1 MAIKYPSCFRQQ
13 FTDANGKPIASG
25 TLEFYRAGTSIPLP
39 AYTIDGV
46 SLGDTVTLDI
56 MGSTEFALDD
66 AETYDICLYD
76 KYDHLIDTYNKVTA
90 SGEGGGGSG
99 MINPMTSPG
108 DVIIGGAHGEPRRL
122 NIGVSGQVLT
132 VSSGAPAWKT
142 IPVQTGD
149 HKVLFTFSDATPGYI
164 GDKLTCT
171 APIKFTR
178 TGIGVNE
185 IGHIGLD
192 ASTASNG
199 DVLTADG
206 NGGSAFAAP
215 AVQPGD
221 HKALVTALDAEAGY
235 LADKITAGSN
245 VTITTLT
252 DGSGVQS
259 LQISAAGG
267 GGGGSVITADGVQG
281 DGTAEDPVTLKL
293 DASGNVTLT
302 QGVDGLKADYSPNDE
317 AAEYYSYPFT
327 MSTHLLSRPLEMIIV
342 PIHIDWAANIRSVK
356 YYNGTLGGATTPYM
370 VVLYHSIG
378 DINTPGSYLE
388 PFGYYYKSDSAS
400 DIVKGWNVKQLTFRG
415 SNDTWDE
422 TEYLTTNGEEIFVG
436 FWSRDSVGVPYIEGY
451 ADKAMGC
458 EYTAWGSLPTLST
471 VKTDIQVASVYAL
484 ASHIHM
490 ILTSE
495 EAP

>member
-13 FTDANGKPIASG
+13 FTDSNGKPIASG

-46 SLGDTVTLDI
+46 SLGDTVSLDI
-56 MGSTEFALDD
+56 MGSAEFALDD

-99 MINPMTSPG
+99 MINPMTDNG
-108 DVIIGGAHGEPRRL
+108 DVIIGGAHGEPQRL

-149 HKVLFTFSDATPGYI
+149 HKVLFTFTDATPGYI

-185 IGHIGLD
+185 VGHIGLD
-192 ASTASNG
+192 ASTAANG
-199 DVLTADG
+199 DILTADG

-221 HKALVTALDAEAGY
+221 HKVSVDGTDTAAYLEDKLV
-235 LADKITAGSN
+235 AGSN
-245 VTITTLT
+245 VTLTKNAGQIT
-252 DGSGVQS
+252 
-259 LQISAAGG
+259 ISAAGG
-267 GGGGSVITADGVQG
+267 GGGGSVSTADGVQG

-302 QGVDGLKADYSPNDE
+302 QGVDGLKADYSADDE

-327 MSTHLLSRPLEMIIV
+327 MSTHLLSRPTEMIIV
-342 PIHIDWAANIRSVK
+342 PVHIDWAANIQSVK
-356 YYNGTLGGATTPYM
+356 FYNGTLGGATTPYM
-370 VVLYHSIG
+370 IVLYHAVG

-400 DIVKGWNVKQLTFRG
+400 DIVKGWNIKPVTFRG
-415 SNDTWDE
+415 ENDTWDE
-422 TEYLTTNGEEIFVG
+422 TEYLATNGEEIFVG

-458 EYTAWGSLPTLST
+458 EYTAWGSLPALTT
-471 VKTDIQVASVYAL
+471 IKNDIQVASIYAL

-495 EAP
+495 EAI